1 MAKEK
6 EIKTNAMRILDR
18 QKIKY
23 EVLQYECDE
32 FIDGLH
38 TAEKTGAPVEQSF
51 KTLVAQG
58 KSKQYYVLVLPIAEE
73 VDLKKAAKAVGEK
86 SIEMIHVKDITA
98 VSGYVRG
105 GCSPIG
111 IEKTVSDRDSGMCGV
126 ILTKVYVRRGKNR
139 NHAVHGAGGSEEG
152 QQSGVCGFYS
162 VKTEKTVW
170 KQTRTKKKVRVCFFL
185 L

>member
-18 QKIKY
+18 QKVKY

-98 VSGYVRG
+98 VSGNVRC
-105 GCSPIG
+105 GCSTGGTEKGDPTG
-111 IEKTVSDRDSGMCGV
+111 IQEREGGV
-126 ILTKVYVRRGKNR
+126 VKGL
-139 NHAVHGAGGSEEG
+139 
-152 QQSGVCGFYS
+152 VCGRRCGTNLC
-162 VKTEKTVW
+162 VTW
-170 KQTRTKKKVRVCFFL
+170 L

>member
-86 SIEMIHVKDITA
+86 SIEMIHVKDITK
-98 VSGYVRG
+98 VTGYVRG

-111 IEKTVSDRDSGMCGV
+111 MKKPFPTVFDASAGNFQEIYVSGGR
-126 ILTKVYVRRGKNR
+126 IGLTLKVPVEDLLKVTGGKLANITAR
-139 NHAVHGAGGSEEG
+139 EE
-152 QQSGVCGFYS
+152 
-162 VKTEKTVW
+162 
-170 KQTRTKKKVRVCFFL
+170 
-185 L
+185 